1 MKSFSLGFWFNVGSR
16 DENLQN
22 NGITHFI
29 EHMLFKGT
37 RRRSAKKIATDIESS
52 GGYLNA
58 FTSKENTCYYGR
70 GLSEHLEKT
79 FEVLADMVQ
88 EPAFKPNE
96 IIKESSV
103 VIDELHD
110 IDDNPEELIFDKFE
124 EIIFSGSSLSLPII
138 GTEKNLKKFSQL
150 DLFNF
155 VKEKYGFNRFLIAAS
170 GAVEHEKLLKLA
182 DKYLKKD
189 LGASNIRRKNYPQTG
204 IQPRIEVIDK
214 EIQQVHAI
222 IGRATYGYNN
232 EKRTIASVLSQVLGE
247 GSSSRLF
254 QAVRERNGIAYQIN
268 SFLNSFL
275 DISTFGVYFSTNEKM
290 MDKAMTIVLK
300 EFKKLRETKIS
311 GRELDKAKES
321 IKGSMLLSL
330 ESTSNR
336 MIRMAQSE
344 LYFNRIKTTD
354 EIIKNIDSVTVNDI
368 LEAANELLDENS
380 FIKLIIKSKNALL
393 KSAA

>member
-16 DENLQN
+16 DENPQN

-70 GLSEHLEKT
+70 GLSEHLERT
-79 FEVLADMVQ
+79 FDVLADMVQ

-96 IIKESSV
+96 IKKESSV

-170 GAVEHEKLLKLA
+170 GNVEHEKLLKLA

-189 LGASNIRRKNYPQTG
+189 LGSSNIKRKNYP
-204 IQPRIEVIDK
+204 PSVVLPKIEIIDK
-214 EIQQVHAI
+214 EIQQIHAI

-232 EKRTIASVLSQVLGE
+232 EKRTIANVLSQVLGE

-275 DISTFGVYFSTNEKM
+275 DVSTFGVYFSTNEKM
-290 MDKAMTIVLK
+290 MDKAMGIVLK
-300 EFKKLRETKIS
+300 EFKKLRENKIS
-311 GRELDKAKES
+311 ERELNKAKES
-321 IKGSMLLSL
+321 IKGNMLLSL
-330 ESTSNR
+330 EGTSNR

-354 EIIKNIDSVTVNDI
+354 EIIKNIEAVTVNDI

>member
-1 MKSFSLGFWFNVGSR
+1 
-16 DENLQN
+16 
-22 NGITHFI
+22 
-29 EHMLFKGT
+29 MLFKGT

-70 GLSEHLEKT
+70 GLSEHLERT
-79 FEVLADMVQ
+79 FDVLADMVQ

-96 IIKESSV
+96 IKKESSV

-124 EIIFSGSSLSLPII
+124 EIIFSGNSLSLPII

-170 GAVEHEKLLKLA
+170 GNVEHEKLLKLA

-189 LGASNIRRKNYPQTG
+189 LGSSNIKRKNYP
-204 IQPRIEVIDK
+204 PSEVLPKIEIIDK

-232 EKRTIASVLSQVLGE
+232 EKRTIANVLSQVLGE

-268 SFLNSFL
+268 SFLNSFF
-275 DISTFGVYFSTNEKM
+275 DVSTFGVYFSTNEKM
-290 MDKAMTIVLK
+290 MDKAMGIVLK
-300 EFKKLRETKIS
+300 EFKKLRENKIS
-311 GRELDKAKES
+311 ERELNKAKES
-321 IKGSMLLSL
+321 IKGNLLLSL
-330 ESTSNR
+330 EGTSNR

-354 EIIKNIDSVTVNDI
+354 EIIKNIDTVTVNDI

-380 FIKLIIKSKNALL
+380 FIKLIIKSKNSLL